1 MTITC
6 ISTVR
11 DLCMLARDIHIVS
24 CTQYLCEYH
33 KQIALHLISRAQR
46 ASRWSWQQTDDSLLT
61 QNDIDLAAL

>member
-11 DLCMLARDIHIVS
+11 DLCMLARDVHIVS

-33 KQIALHLISRAQR
+33 KKVALHLISRAQR
-46 ASRWSWQQTDDSLLT
+46 ASRW
-61 QNDIDLAAL
+61 